1 MAMRAILTYHSIDES
16 GSPVSVDETAF
27 RRQVRW
33 LASGAVTVVGLGEL
47 SGLAGDVDAVALTF
61 DDAFA
66 NFGERAWPLL
76 REHGLPATVF
86 VVSDQVGRTNAW
98 GGTDVPGIPTLPL
111 LGWDALATLAGEGV
125 TLGAHTRTHPDLRS
139 LSGAALEDEVA
150 GSAERITAATG
161 QRPDTFAYPYG
172 NWNAAVLA
180 SAARTFRLAC
190 TTEYRPLGLHDDP
203 HRLPRLDAFYF
214 RRSGYERWGSP
225 GFRTRVRFRGALR
238 RIRAFADAGR
248 TA

>member
-1 MAMRAILTYHSIDES
+1 MGMRAILTYHSIDES
-16 GSPVSVDETAF
+16 GSPISVDEAAF

-33 LASGAVTVVGLGEL
+33 LASGAVRVVGLREL
-47 SGLAGDVDAVALTF
+47 LDLADGVDAVALTF
-61 DDAFA
+61 DDAFK
-66 NFGERAWPLL
+66 NFGDRAWPLL

-86 VVSDQVGRTNAW
+86 VVTDHVGRTNAW

-111 LGWDALATLAGEGV
+111 LGWDQLATLANEGV

-150 GSAERITAATG
+150 GSAERIASTTG
-161 QRPDTFAYPYG
+161 RRPDTFAYPYG
-172 NWNAAVLA
+172 NWNTAVVA
-180 SAARTFRLAC
+180 STSRAYRLAC
-190 TTEYRPLGLHDDP
+190 TTEYRPVGPQEDP

-214 RRSGYERWGSP
+214 RRSGYERWGSA
-225 GFRTRVRFRGALR
+225 GFRSRVRFRGVLR